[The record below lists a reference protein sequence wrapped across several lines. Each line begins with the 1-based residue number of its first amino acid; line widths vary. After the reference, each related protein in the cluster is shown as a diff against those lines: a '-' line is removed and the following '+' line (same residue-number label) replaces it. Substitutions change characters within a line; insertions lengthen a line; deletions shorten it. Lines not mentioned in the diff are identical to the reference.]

1 MEVASLI
8 LSRSAELITLKD
20 SDGRSVIH
28 HAAAAGHLKL
38 VQLLLG
44 QGSPVNQTDDV
55 IILCLSLYHFV
66 PIVLFY
72 RFH

>member
-20 SDGRSVIH
+20 SNGRSVIH
-28 HAAAAGHLKL
+28 HAAASGHLKL

-55 IILCLSLYHFV
+55 IILCLSQY
-66 PIVLFY
+66 
-72 RFH
+72 